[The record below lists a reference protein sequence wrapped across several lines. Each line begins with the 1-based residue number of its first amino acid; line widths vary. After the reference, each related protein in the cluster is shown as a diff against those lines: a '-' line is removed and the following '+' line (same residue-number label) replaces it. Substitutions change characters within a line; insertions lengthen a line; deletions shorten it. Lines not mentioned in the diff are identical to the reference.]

1 MTKLL
6 STLSLL
12 FSLSASPA
20 LASWHYNENAGFGI
34 YQPEGWS
41 ATIEGRSSR
50 LGGPVTDTSQ
60 SEIFL
65 GSDWVSLNVNDT
77 ESLKAHMEEETGLTH
92 LVALTV
98 SGLPGFRGGNDAD
111 GSIYVLR
118 VPGNVIVIDY
128 NLRGSREQLD
138 EGGTMLGSIE
148 IRTRGYEN

>member
-1 MTKLL
+1 MKLL
-6 STLSLL
+6 AVLALALT
-12 FSLSASPA
+12 SPA

-65 GSDWVSLNVNDT
+65 GSDWVSSSVKDAD
-77 ESLKAHMEEETGLTH
+77 SLKKHMEEETGLH
-92 LVALTV
+92 DLRPLTV
-98 SGLPGFRGGNDAD
+98 SDLPAFRGGSNTD

-118 VPGNVIVIDY
+118 VPGNVIVVDF
-128 NLRGSREQLD
+128 NLRGSRDQLG
-138 EGGTMLGSIE
+138 EGETMLGSIE